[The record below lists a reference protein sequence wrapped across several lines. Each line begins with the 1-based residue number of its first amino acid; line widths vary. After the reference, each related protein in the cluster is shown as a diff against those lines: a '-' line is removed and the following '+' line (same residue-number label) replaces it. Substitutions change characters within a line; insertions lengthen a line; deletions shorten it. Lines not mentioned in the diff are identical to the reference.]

1 MKVMSK
7 TEFLRKTIGYMQTK
21 KNNPV
26 KQNKYSDIDN
36 FKRERVA
43 ATKKR
48 INRMP
53 K

>member
-1 MKVMSK
+1 MEVMSK
-7 TEFLRKTIGYMQTK
+7 TDFIRKTMGAMQTK
-21 KNNPV
+21 KNNLV